1 MNALTDIVEWCRQE
15 RQRSRKL
22 ITALESGR
30 SRHAED
36 RGHGWVDISAA
47 TLSRL
52 KLHVAELD
60 ELLSEYEVE
69 RSAASDAQPHKENR
83 SI

>member
-1 MNALTDIVEWCRQE
+1 MNALMDLVEWCRQE
-15 RQRSRKL
+15 RQRTKKQ
-22 ITALESGR
+22 IMALESGR

-36 RGHGWVDISAA
+36 RGHGWVDITTA

-60 ELLSEYEVE
+60 ELLREYEAE
-69 RSAASDAQPHKENR
+69 RSVSADTQSYKENR
-83 SI
+83 SF

>member
-1 MNALTDIVEWCRQE
+1 MNALNDIVEWCRQE
-15 RQRSRKL
+15 RQRSKKL
-22 ITALESGR
+22 ILALESGR

-36 RGHGWVDISAA
+36 RGHGWVDVTTA

-60 ELLSEYEVE
+60 ELLGEYEAE
-69 RSAASDAQPHKENR
+69 RSAGADTPSHKEGR